1 MSTHPYEDMLAEA
14 AAQHAPAAQP
24 KAAVH
29 TTYIP
34 SDTDDVDTLIREVVS
49 RGADIAPGYDEWV
62 ELGFAIASEY
72 GEGGRDIFRTLSQLH
87 PGVTDQD
94 IDRQYDKC
102 LNAGRS
108 GITIKTLFHLA
119 KQAGIIIATPKVT
132 KGQVVTM
139 SLSTSVTVTQEEQ
152 PEDDTESEPLPTF
165 DEAIYNNLPELL
177 IQATAPMNTTQE
189 KDLVLIGSIVVLSA
203 CMQPVFTIYGG
214 KKIWANSYLF
224 VPGPA
229 GSGKGR
235 LDLCWRLAAPIHRDL
250 VEIWNE
256 AKEQYKKDLADYQ
269 RNKKNG
275 GVYPPDRPPITL
287 LRVPGNSSATS
298 FNQALSENPSLLQFE
313 TEGDTIVN
321 TFKNDYG
328 NYSDSYRKAFAHESF
343 GYLRRGNDGEHA
355 EVIDPKLAVV
365 LSGTPEQLRSL
376 IKDSENVLFSR
387 FLFYNINADDSWRNG
402 FIDDVD
408 GQSLE
413 EHFDNLGQDYH
424 EFYQR
429 LSSSGNIRFYLT
441 LEQQQKFNDFMAECK
456 ANFLSVNGRQYS
468 ASAHRLAWAH
478 LRISM
483 VLSVLRLMEL
493 EEMPKEIYCTDADFE
508 TALSLIKTIN
518 RHNDYVFNLLSAKSE
533 LTLTASDSFRSSVR
547 KAILDA
553 LPPNFSSSDFEIIAK
568 TLGSCKRTVR
578 RQVDRAIL
586 DGIVRKTGH
595 DSYVKV

>member
-1 MSTHPYEDMLAEA
+1 MSTHPYEEMLAEA
-14 AAQHAPAAQP
+14 TAQQAPVAQSRP
-24 KAAVH
+24 AVH

-72 GEGGRDIFRTLSQLH
+72 GEGGRDIFRTLSHLH
-87 PGVTDQD
+87 PGVTDKD
-94 IDRQYDKC
+94 IDRQYDNC

-177 IQATAPMNTTQE
+177 IQATAPMNSTQE

-203 CMQPVFTIYGG
+203 CMLPVFTIYGG

-235 LDLCWRLAAPIHRDL
+235 LDLCWRLAAHIHRDL
-250 VEIWNE
+250 VEIWKE

-275 GVYPPDRPPITL
+275 GVYPPERPPITL

-321 TFKNDYG
+321 TFK
-328 NYSDSYRKAFAHESF
+328 
-343 GYLRRGNDGEHA
+343 
-355 EVIDPKLAVV
+355 
-365 LSGTPEQLRSL
+365 T
-376 IKDSENVLFSR
+376 
-387 FLFYNINADDSWRNG
+387 
-402 FIDDVD
+402 
-408 GQSLE
+408 
-413 EHFDNLGQDYH
+413 
-424 EFYQR
+424 
-429 LSSSGNIRFYLT
+429 T
-441 LEQQQKFNDFMAECK
+441 
-456 ANFLSVNGRQYS
+456 
-468 ASAHRLAWAH
+468 
-478 LRISM
+478 
-483 VLSVLRLMEL
+483 
-493 EEMPKEIYCTDADFE
+493 
-508 TALSLIKTIN
+508 TATT
-518 RHNDYVFNLLSAKSE
+518 V
-533 LTLTASDSFRSSVR
+533 TASEKPLHTSHSATFAEAMTESMQRSST
-547 KAILDA
+547 
-553 LPPNFSSSDFEIIAK
+553 P
-568 TLGSCKRTVR
+568 CW
-578 RQVDRAIL
+578 Q
-586 DGIVRKTGH
+586 
-595 DSYVKV
+595 

>member
-1 MSTHPYEDMLAEA
+1 MSTHPYEEMLAEA
-14 AAQHAPAAQP
+14 TAQQAPVAQP
-24 KAAVH
+24 KPAVH

-72 GEGGRDIFRTLSQLH
+72 GEGGRDIFRTLSHLH
-87 PGVTDQD
+87 PGVTDKD
-94 IDRQYDKC
+94 IDRQYDNC

-177 IQATAPMNTTQE
+177 IQATAPMNSTQE

-203 CMQPVFTIYGG
+203 CMLPVFTIYGG

-275 GVYPPDRPPITL
+275 GVYPPERPPITL

-328 NYSDSYRKAFAHESF
+328 NYSDSFRKAFAHESF

-376 IKDSENVLFSR
+376 IKDSENGLFSR

-429 LSSSGNIRFYLT
+429 LSAAGNIRFYLT

-456 ANFLSVNGRQYS
+456 ATFLSVNGRQYS

-493 EEMPKEIYCTDADFE
+493 EEMPREIYCTDVDFE
-508 TALSLIKTIN
+508 TALSMIKTLN
-518 RHNDYVFNLLSAKSE
+518 RHNDYVFNLLSTKSE
-533 LTLTASDSFRSSVR
+533 FTLTASDSFRSSVR

-586 DGIVRKTGH
+586 DGIVKKTGH